1 MAGTARVLFAL
12 FVVLLPVVGG
22 LAPQRAAGA
31 ASIDPAVRDRAI
43 DASVELA
50 IQIRFENGSVRFT
63 DHFPLGSGTVVSP
76 NGLILTNAHLADRDE
91 QRATIEG
98 FERELRQTYPDVQ
111 LTLDE
116 SVFVVLTSNG
126 VRPPEAAFTAETVV
140 IDPDVDLAVLQ
151 VVGDENGRPF
161 DRASLRLPFL
171 PIGDSDQLR
180 LGDAVHLFTYPGIAD
195 GALTYTTGVVSGFG
209 FDPAIDGVAW
219 IRTDAVMSGG
229 SSGGTAIDDA
239 GNLIGVPTRGSALDC
254 RPGDTNGDGTVDAT
268 DVGCVPTGGSLGELR
283 PVNLALPLLARA
295 LDATGTNAAA
305 PTEPAATAPP
315 VATTAPGFPPLPLG
329 GSDDS
334 TQGASPTEPAAPTA
348 EPPVATSV
356 PEPPPTQ
363 VAGSDDQDLGVDVLM
378 RQTFDDVPDE
388 VVGESS
394 GVQIGRGDGTL
405 VMTVVQPGSWDTL
418 FFNDAPTGDRDFGFA
433 VQVADT
439 TGWGEILL
447 QLGADRDDSDDTIW
461 TVAVNPQEQTW
472 AMYRSAADGALFY
485 WVNPRDFSSLVGD
498 PVSTIEVQVAGGV
511 PRLLVNGTDVSTPT
525 GIDMPRI
532 PGSQIAGFGAG
543 VNDGGRPGSAAAFSV
558 EFDTIVIYAL
568 P

>member
-1 MAGTARVLFAL
+1 MAVTVRVLFAL
-12 FVVLLPVVGG
+12 VFALLPTVGG
-22 LAPQRAAGA
+22 LAPRRAAGA

-50 IQIRFENGSVRFT
+50 IQIRFENGSTSFT

-76 NGLILTNAHLADRDE
+76 DGLILTNAHLADRDE

-161 DRASLRLPFL
+161 DRANLRLPYL

-209 FDPAIDGVAW
+209 FDPSVDGVAW

-239 GNLIGVPTRGSALDC
+239 GKLIGVPTRGSALDC

-268 DVGCVPTGGSLGELR
+268 DAGCIPTGGSLGELR

-295 LDATGTNAAA
+295 LDATSQHDAA
-305 PTEPAATAPP
+305 PTEPAVTARP
-315 VATTAPGFPPLPLG
+315 VATSVPELPPLPIG
-329 GSDDS
+329 DADDT
-334 TQGASPTEPAAPTA
+334 TQGASLTDPAAPTA
-348 EPPVATSV
+348 EPPVAASV

-363 VAGSDDQDLGVDVLM
+363 VVGSDDVVPDVDILV
-378 RQTFDDVPDE
+378 RQTFDDIPDDI
-388 VVGESS
+388 VDDSS
-394 GVQIGRGDGTL
+394 DVQIGRGDGTL
-405 VMTVVQPGSWDTL
+405 VMTVVQPGTWDTL

-433 VQVADT
+433 VQVGET
-439 TGWGEILL
+439 SGSGEILL
-447 QLGADRDDSDDTIW
+447 QLGAERDDTIW
-461 TVAVNPQEQTW
+461 TVAVNPRAKTW

-485 WVNPRDFSSLVGD
+485 WVNPRDFSGLVD
-498 PVSTIEVQVAGGV
+498 APVSTIEVQVADGV
-511 PRLLVNGTDVSTPT
+511 PRLLVNSTDVSTPT
-525 GIDMPRI
+525 GIDMPHI

-543 VNDGGRPGSAAAFSV
+543 VNDSGPAGSGAAFSV
-558 EFDTIVIYAL
+558 EFDTIVVYVL